1 MERRVCSEARTG
13 GGLGSFLYVWVF
25 FTPFLFV
32 FHRFSPTFQSFSQ
45 LYQVLQGAGWGGGV
59 GVCVCV
65 CGGGVYIQVG
75 LHSDFYG
82 IWQIYSTA
90 NANCYMVGLDCRIQP
105 VYTNLC
111 CL

>member
-65 CGGGVYIQVG
+65 GGGGTFKWAYIQTFTVFG
-75 LHSDFYG
+75 KY
-82 IWQIYSTA
+82 
-90 NANCYMVGLDCRIQP
+90 IQLQMLI
-105 VYTNLC
+105 VTW
-111 CL
+111 